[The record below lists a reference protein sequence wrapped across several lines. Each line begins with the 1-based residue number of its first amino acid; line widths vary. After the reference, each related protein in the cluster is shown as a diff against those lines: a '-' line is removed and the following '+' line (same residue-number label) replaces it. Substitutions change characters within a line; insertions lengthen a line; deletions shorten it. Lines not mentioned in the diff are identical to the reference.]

1 MGDKMT
7 INELISDGIVVD
19 GPAHQSQNYSER
31 ARRNLWLQMSRMGAY
46 SDTKEVPIIVRGEG
60 TRIYDANG
68 TEYFDGISGLFT
80 NMLGHGR
87 TDIGAA
93 AAEQIS
99 QLAYFPLWTYAHPK
113 AIELA
118 EKLASL
124 APGDLNRVFFTTGG
138 GEAIESAWKLA
149 RQYHKMRGDT
159 DRYKVISRDIAYHGT
174 TMGALTITSLDPYRQ
189 PFEPLVPGA
198 VKVPAVNFYRAE
210 QHADDF
216 EAFGLW
222 SAHQIEEAILREGP
236 ETIAA
241 VFLEPVQNAGGCFTP
256 PPGYW
261 QSVREICDRYGVI
274 LVSDEVICAFGRLG
288 SWFGG
293 IKYDF
298 VPDIICCAKG
308 LSSGYAPIGAMIVSD
323 RIAEPFQHD
332 DTSFIHGFTWS
343 GHPVSCAIA
352 LRSIE
357 IFETEHV
364 LENVQANEDYFHD
377 SLMALKE
384 IPIVGD
390 VRGTGYF
397 WGIELV
403 KNQETK
409 ETWAGQDAERLL
421 RGYVSPEMFRRGL
434 ICRSDDRG
442 DPVVQLAPPL
452 ISTREDID
460 FMVGTLREVFTGAV
474 KHAI

>member
-1 MGDKMT
+1 MGDQVT
-7 INELISDGIVVD
+7 IHEIYTDGIAVSHD
-19 GPAHQSQNYSER
+19 ENASHSYSER

-46 SDTKEVPIIVRGEG
+46 NESKEIPIMVRGEG
-60 TRIYDANG
+60 TRVYDANG
-68 TEYFDGISGLFT
+68 TEYFDGLSGLFT

-87 TDIGAA
+87 REIAEA
-93 AAEQIS
+93 AAEQMNTM
-99 QLAYFPLWTYAHPK
+99 AFFPLWTYAHPK
-113 AIELA
+113 AIDLA

-138 GEAIESAWKLA
+138 AEANESAWKLA
-149 RQYHKMRGDT
+149 RQYHKMRGDS

-174 TMGALTITSLDPYRQ
+174 TLGALTITSLEGYRK

-210 QHADDF
+210 NFTDDF

-222 SAHQIEEAILREGP
+222 SARQIEEAILREGP
-236 ETIAA
+236 ETVAA

-261 QSVREICDRYGVI
+261 QEVRAICDRYGVL
-274 LVSDEVICAFGRLG
+274 LVSDDVICAFGRLG
-288 SWFGG
+288 TWFGG
-293 IKYDF
+293 QKYDY
-298 VPDIICCAKG
+298 VPDIITCAKG
-308 LSSGYAPIGAMIVSD
+308 ITAGYAPLGAMIVSD

-332 DTSFIHGFTWS
+332 DNSFIHGFTWS
-343 GHPVSCAIA
+343 GHPVSCAVA
-352 LRSIE
+352 LASIKILE
-357 IFETEHV
+357 DEKV
-364 LENVQANEDYFHD
+364 LENVLANQDYFHD
-377 SLMALKE
+377 QLLSLKE
-384 IPIVGD
+384 LPIVGD

-397 WGIELV
+397 WGVELV
-403 KNQETK
+403 KDQSTK
-409 ETWAGQDAERLL
+409 ETWSGQDAERLL

-452 ISTREDID
+452 ISTRDDID
-460 FMVGTLREVFTGAV
+460 LMVGILRDVFSGAT
-474 KHAI
+474 KFI

>member
-7 INELISDGIVVD
+7 INELISDGVVVD
-19 GPAHQSQNYSER
+19 GPEHQSQNYSDR

-93 AAEQIS
+93 AAEQIG

-124 APGDLNRVFFTTGG
+124 APSDLNRVFFTTGG

-332 DTSFIHGFTWS
+332 DTSFIHGFTWA

-352 LRSIE
+352 LKSIE

-364 LENVQANEDYFHD
+364 LENVQANEQYFHD

-403 KNQETK
+403 KDQETK

-452 ISTREDID
+452 ISTRDDID

-474 KHAI
+474 KHAF

>member
-1 MGDKMT
+1 MGDQVT
-7 INELISDGIVVD
+7 LETISDGINFKD
-19 GPAHQSQNYSER
+19 EQHPSHNYSER

-46 SDTKEVPIIVRGEG
+46 DEHAEIPIMVRGEG

-68 TEYFDGISGLFT
+68 VEYFDGLSGLFT

-87 TDIGAA
+87 ADIAAA
-93 AAEQIS
+93 AAEQMTKM
-99 QLAYFPLWTYAHPK
+99 AFFPLWTYAHPK

-118 EKLASL
+118 EKIASL
-124 APGDLNRVFFTTGG
+124 APGDLNRVFFTSGG
-138 GEAIESAWKLA
+138 AEANESAWKLA

-159 DRYKVISRDIAYHGT
+159 DRYKVISRDVAYHGT
-174 TMGALTITSLDPYRQ
+174 TLGALTITSLEGYRQ

-210 QHADDF
+210 QYGDDF

-222 SAHQIEEAILREGP
+222 QAHQIEEAILREGP
-236 ETIAA
+236 ETVAA

-256 PPGYW
+256 PPNYW
-261 QSVREICDRYGVI
+261 KSVREICDRYGVI
-274 LVSDEVICAFGRLG
+274 LVSDDVICAFGRLG
-288 SWFGG
+288 TWFGG
-293 IKYDF
+293 QKYDY
-298 VPDIICCAKG
+298 VPDIITCAKG
-308 LSSGYAPIGAMIVSD
+308 ITSGYAPLGAMIVSD
-323 RIAEPFQHD
+323 RLAEPFQHGD
-332 DTSFIHGFTWS
+332 ASFVHGFTWS
-343 GHPVSCAIA
+343 GHPVSCAVA
-352 LRSIE
+352 LKSIE
-357 IFETEHV
+357 IMEDEKI
-364 LENVQANEDYFHD
+364 LENVLANQDYFRD
-377 SLMALKE
+377 SLLNLRD

-397 WGIELV
+397 WGVELV

-409 ETWAGQDAERLL
+409 ETWAGEDAERLL

-452 ISTREDID
+452 ISTRADID
-460 FMVGTLREVFTGAV
+460 FMVGTMREVFTGAT
-474 KHAI
+474 KFI

>member
-1 MGDKMT
+1 MT
-7 INELISDGIVVD
+7 INEIISDGITVSSPD
-19 GPAHQSQNYSER
+19 HASYGYSER
-31 ARRNLWLQMSRMGAY
+31 ARRHLWLQMSRMGAY
-46 SDTKEVPIIVRGEG
+46 SETNEVPIMVRGEG
-60 TRIYDANG
+60 THVWDANG
-68 TEYFDGISGLFT
+68 KKYFDGLSGLFT

-87 TDIGAA
+87 SDIGAA

-99 QLAYFPLWTYAHPK
+99 TMAYFPLWTYAHPK

-118 EKLASL
+118 EKIASL

-138 GEAIESAWKLA
+138 GEAVESAWKLA
-149 RQYHKMRGDT
+149 RQYHKLRGDT
-159 DRYKVISRDIAYHGT
+159 DRYKVISRDVAYHGT
-174 TMGALTITSLDPYRQ
+174 TLGALTITSLEDYRT

-210 QHADDF
+210 KFADDF

-222 SAHQIEEAILREGP
+222 SAKHIEEAILREGP

-256 PPGYW
+256 PRGYW
-261 QSVREICDRYGVI
+261 QSVREICDRYGVL

-288 SWFGG
+288 TWFGG
-293 IKYDF
+293 QKYDF

-323 RIAEPFQHD
+323 RIAEPFQHG
-332 DTSFIHGFTWS
+332 DTSFIHGFTWA

-352 LRSIE
+352 LKSIE
-357 IFETEHV
+357 IIEDEHV
-364 LENVQANEDYFHD
+364 LENVLANEDYFRD
-377 SLMALKE
+377 SLESLKE

-403 KNQETK
+403 KDQTSK
-409 ETWAGQDAERLL
+409 ETWAGEDAERLL

-452 ISTREDID
+452 ISTRDDID
-460 FMVGTLREVFTGAV
+460 FMVGTLREVFTEAAAL
-474 KHAI
+474 HI

>member
-1 MGDKMT
+1 MS
-7 INELISDGIVVD
+7 INEIYTDGIAVSDDNQVS
-19 GPAHQSQNYSER
+19 HSYSQR
-31 ARRNLWLQMSRMGAY
+31 ARRNLWLQMSRMGSY
-46 SDTKEVPIIVRGEG
+46 SEQNEVPIIVRGEG
-60 TRIYDANG
+60 TRVYDANG
-68 TEYFDGISGLFT
+68 KEYFDGISGLFT
-80 NMLGHGR
+80 NALGHGR
-87 TDIGAA
+87 PEFAVA
-93 AAEQIS
+93 AAESINT
-99 QLAYFPLWTYAHPK
+99 LTFFPIWTYAHPK

-138 GEAIESAWKLA
+138 AEANESAWKLA
-149 RQYHKMRGDT
+149 RQYHRLRGDT

-174 TMGALTITSLDPYRQ
+174 TLGALTITSLENYRQ

-210 QHADDF
+210 RHADDF

-222 SAHQIEEAILREGP
+222 SAQQIEEALLREGP
-236 ETIAA
+236 ETVAA

-261 QSVREICDRYGVI
+261 REVREICDRYGVV

-288 SWFGG
+288 TWFGG
-293 IKYDF
+293 QKYDY
-298 VPDIICCAKG
+298 VPDIITCAKG
-308 LSSGYAPIGAMIVSD
+308 ITAGYAPLGAMIVSD
-323 RIAEPFQHD
+323 RLAEPFQNGD
-332 DTSFIHGFTWS
+332 VAFQHGFTWA
-343 GHPVSCAIA
+343 GHPLSAAMA
-352 LRSIE
+352 LTSIGIIE
-357 IFETEHV
+357 REHILDNV
-364 LENVQANEDYFHD
+364 LDNQEYFHQ
-377 SLMALKE
+377 SLLDLKD

-397 WGIELV
+397 WGVELV
-403 KNQETK
+403 KDQETK
-409 ETWAGQDAERLL
+409 ETWQGEEAERLL
-421 RGYVSPEMFRRGL
+421 RGFVSPEMFRRGL

-460 FMVGTLREVFTGAV
+460 FMVGTLREVFTEAADR
-474 KHAI
+474 KL